1 MHPQMMMEMLTT
13 WNEWVDKILINIFI
27 LHSPLY
33 LTLDRQSLSEAELL
47 SLTKEMKVIVL
58 SL

>member
-13 WNEWVDKILINIFI
+13 WKEWLGKISINIFI
-27 LHSPLY
+27 FHSPLY

-47 SLTKEMKVIVL
+47 FLTKEMKVIVL
-58 SL
+58 SK